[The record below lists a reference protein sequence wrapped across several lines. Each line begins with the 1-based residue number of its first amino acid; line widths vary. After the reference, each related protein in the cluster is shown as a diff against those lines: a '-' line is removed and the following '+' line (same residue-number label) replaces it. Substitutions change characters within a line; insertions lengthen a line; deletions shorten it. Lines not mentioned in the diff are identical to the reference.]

1 VNVYVYVADDNGPSF
16 NPFDVI
22 GPKAAEFNE
31 ITLNN
36 GYYTVQGHSRSPFA
50 TFWVRITVTY
60 FISCTVSKISRFA
73 FDRGGGGAC
82 V

>member
-1 VNVYVYVADDNGPSF
+1 MNVYVYVADDNGPSF

-50 TFWVRITVTY
+50 TF
-60 FISCTVSKISRFA
+60 
-73 FDRGGGGAC
+73 
-82 V
+82 